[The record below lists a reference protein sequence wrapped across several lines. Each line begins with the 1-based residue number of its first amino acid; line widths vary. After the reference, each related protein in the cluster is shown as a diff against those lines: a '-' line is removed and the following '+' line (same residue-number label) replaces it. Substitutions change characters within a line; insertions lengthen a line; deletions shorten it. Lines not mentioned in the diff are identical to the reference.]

1 MKEGWKICKIG
12 DIAHIRR
19 GLTYSKSDEVDDSNN
34 IVLRSNNIDLSTNKL
49 VYDELKFIHQSIN
62 IPEDKY
68 LKKGELLMCMSNG
81 SKVHLGKVALN
92 ETDSIYVFGGF
103 MAAISHDNS
112 LIDKFFFYSLITPR
126 FKEYI
131 KSLSDGANINNLK
144 ARDIENY
151 TIPIPPLPEQERI
164 VSLLDA
170 EFAKIDAIKA
180 NAEKQLKDAKDL
192 FQSKIEDSFSDTSDW
207 DSYNISECFSTINNG
222 ANIKQTKGASGLP
235 ITRIETLSNGIFN
248 ANRLGYADIFDYVKY
263 QKYILNEGDILMSHI
278 NSLEFVGRSVVF
290 HNQLP
295 IVIHGMNLLRLVPL
309 SFIDSDFFVYLSKT
323 RKFKNAISEITHKSV
338 NQASFNTTALKAI
351 RITVPS
357 IKIQK
362 KIVDDL
368 DKMQSLCF
376 SLQQNFD
383 TTVTLCND
391 LKQSILKDIFG

>member
-1 MKEGWKICKIG
+1 MKEGWKYTTIG
-12 DIAHIRR
+12 ESCNINYGTRVVRSKDGGTIYDVYGGGGATFKMDTYNREDCLVVAR
-19 GLTYSKSDEVDDSNN
+19 FAMSKQCTRYVKGKFFLNDSGLTVSPKDGSN
-34 IVLRSNNIDLSTNKL
+34 LSQTL
-49 VYDELKFIHQSIN
+49 L
-62 IPEDKY
+62 DKI
-68 LKKGELLMCMSNG
+68 LL
-81 SKVHLGKVALN
+81 ALN
-92 ETDSIYVFGGF
+92 DTIYSFGRGS
-103 MAAISHDNS
+103 AQRNLNI
-112 LIDKFFFYSLITPR
+112 
-126 FKEYI
+126 KEFSTMKIAYP
-131 KSLSDGANINNLK
+131 INL
-144 ARDIENY
+144 A
-151 TIPIPPLPEQERI
+151 EQEKF

-192 FQSKIEDSFSDTSDW
+192 FQSKIEDSFSDTSNW
-207 DSYNISECFSTINNG
+207 DCYNISECFSTINNG

-248 ANRLGYADIFDYVKY
+248 ANRLGYADIFDSVKY

-323 RKFKNAISEITHKSV
+323 RKFKNAISGITHKSV

-368 DKMQSLCF
+368 DKMQSICF

>member
-1 MKEGWKICKIG
+1 MKEGWKYLPFEKSIVKVKKQKSIKSK
-12 DIAHIRR
+12 DYKEE
-19 GLTYSKSDEVDDSNN
+19 GLYPVVSQES
-34 IVLRSNNIDLSTNKL
+34 
-49 VYDELKFIHQSIN
+49 
-62 IPEDKY
+62 
-68 LKKGELLMCMSNG
+68 
-81 SKVHLGKVALN
+81 
-92 ETDSIYVFGGF
+92 
-103 MAAISHDNS
+103 S
-112 LIDKFFFYSLITPR
+112 LISGYFDDASILYQHDTPVVIFGDHTQNVKYVDFDFIVGADGVHILSPIAEITPKFFYYQLKS
-126 FKEYI
+126 I
-131 KSLSDGANINNLK
+131 KLRNLGY
-144 ARDIENY
+144 ARHYKLLKQESIGY
-151 TIPIPPLPEQERI
+151 PPLPEQERI

-192 FQSKIEDSFSDTSDW
+192 FQSKIEDSFSDTSNW

>member
-1 MKEGWKICKIG
+1 MKEGWKYLPFEKSIVKVKKQKSIK
-12 DIAHIRR
+12 
-19 GLTYSKSDEVDDSNN
+19 SKDYKEEGQYPVVSQES
-34 IVLRSNNIDLSTNKL
+34 
-49 VYDELKFIHQSIN
+49 
-62 IPEDKY
+62 
-68 LKKGELLMCMSNG
+68 
-81 SKVHLGKVALN
+81 
-92 ETDSIYVFGGF
+92 
-103 MAAISHDNS
+103 S
-112 LIDKFFFYSLITPR
+112 LISGYFDDASILYQHDTPVVIFGDHTQNVKYVDFDFIVGADGVHILSPIAEITPKFFYYQLKS
-126 FKEYI
+126 I
-131 KSLSDGANINNLK
+131 KLRNLGY
-144 ARDIENY
+144 ARHYKLLKQESIGY
-151 TIPIPPLPEQERI
+151 PPLPEQERI

>member
-1 MKEGWKICKIG
+1 MKEGWKICRIG

-19 GLTYSKSDEVDDSNN
+19 GLTYSKSDEVDNSNN

-81 SKVHLGKVALN
+81 SKMHLGKVALH

-180 NAEKQLKDAKDL
+180 NAEKQLQDAKDL
-192 FQSKIEDSFSDTSDW
+192 FQSKIEDCFSDTSDW
-207 DSYNISECFSTINNG
+207 DSYNISECFSSINNG

-248 ANRLGYADIFDYVKY
+248 SNRLGYADIFDSVKY

-278 NSLEFVGRSVVF
+278 NSLEFVGRSVAF
-290 HNQLP
+290 QNQLP

-323 RKFKNAISEITHKSV
+323 RNFKKSINGITHKSV

-351 RITVPS
+351 QIKVPS
-357 IKIQK
+357 IETQRQ
-362 KIVDDL
+362 IVDNL
-368 DKMQSLCF
+368 NKMQNLCL
-376 SLQQNFD
+376 SLQSNFD
-383 TTVTLCND
+383 ITVNYCND
-391 LKQSILKDIFG
+391 LKQSILKDIFS